1 MIIAMTMT
9 AHEFELIARLLKSKE
24 PVTAG
29 ARLVLLRS
37 VPNAEAA
44 RAVGA
49 TPQSVHRSAKRFAE
63 MHQEIL
69 KAFAKSLV
77 STSRRT

>member
-9 AHEFELIARLLKSKE
+9 PNEFDWIARSLKSKE

-29 ARLVLLRS
+29 ARLVILRG

-49 TPQSVHRSAKRFAE
+49 TAQSVHRSVKRFLEVHAE
-63 MHQEIL
+63 IV
-69 KAFAKSLV
+69 KTFSKSLA
-77 STSRRT
+77 SSSSG